1 MKDELE
7 IKLDRKIKSSKC
19 VPGINYISVDIDD
32 ENTLLYEIYLKD
44 KNEYKI
50 VGMWNTRKKID
61 RLPEYCKNIY
71 KELLKQGLNKAG
83 SKFIALD
90 VKNEEDSKN
99 LMNYLISIRKK
110 QVSYTELWE
119 EKNKILKIHSL
130 LN

>member
-83 SKFIALD
+83 SEFIALD

-99 LMNYLISIRKK
+99 FMNYLISIRKK
-110 QVSYTELWE
+110 HVSYTELWK
-119 EKNKILKIHSL
+119 EKNKILKNHSL
-130 LN
+130 FN